1 MIDIIKGWFRS
12 NSQDISRPNTQHI
25 NKPSS
30 TFKKEVEP
38 VWFPIIPHKSFEK
51 LSDTSYKFF
60 VDIPVSNHVSKY
72 FPSQFDWVVINKEYT
87 CQLKSII
94 SEEQYKNWK
103 YVLLNNQYFTPFYD
117 IYRTHSN
124 FSVSKD
130 EENYYLD
137 VTIITENYTNIVTAF
152 NSFIIQVF
160 CSLNETEKRVNA
172 HHRKNEI
179 SEKWDSIN
187 DCFLDLID
195 ISDHV
200 DSSKENNSYTFHLDG
215 LDVIT
220 QTEDVNI
227 PYGKSYGRT
236 ETVKF
241 DSAKFYLTDKMF
253 QSMVFLKEAQDRI
266 LDIVPNCIVQ
276 IEVNSKYLK
285 VTLS

>member
-1 MIDIIKGWFRS
+1 MIDIIKSWFRS
-12 NSQDISRPNTQHI
+12 NSQDIS
-25 NKPSS
+25 KPSS
-30 TFKKEVEP
+30 TPKKEVEP
-38 VWFPIIPHKSFEK
+38 VWFPIIPHNRFEK
-51 LSDTSYKFF
+51 LSDASYKFF

-72 FPSQFDWVVINKEYT
+72 FPSQFDWVTISKDNICY
-87 CQLKSII
+87 LKSAIT
-94 SEEQYKNWK
+94 EEQYKNWK
-103 YVLLNNQYFTPFYD
+103 YVLINRQYFTPFYD

-130 EENYYLD
+130 EENHYLD
-137 VTIITENYTNIVTAF
+137 VTIITQNYLNIVTAF

-160 CSLNETEKRVNA
+160 CSLNETEKIANEYYR
-172 HHRKNEI
+172 RIEI
-179 SEKWDSIN
+179 SEKWESIN

-200 DSSKENNSYTFHLDG
+200 DSSKENNSYTFYLDG

-220 QTEDVNI
+220 QTEDVSI

-266 LDIVPNCIVQ
+266 LDIVPDCVVQ

-285 VTLS
+285 VTLN